1 MLSSLKFKDQTTY
14 PSTGRTTMPHDH
26 IQLAQAPN
34 GELGP
39 RCHNCGMRL
48 TFGNAMVVDKFYMC
62 WEHYVEATGA
72 DTATEI
78 SYAVVRF

>member
-1 MLSSLKFKDQTTY
+1 MHRGN
-14 PSTGRTTMPHDH
+14 GRIAMPRDH

-39 RCHNCGMRL
+39 RCHACGKRL
-48 TFGNAMVVDKFYMC
+48 TFGNAMVVNKYYMC
-62 WEHYVEATGA
+62 WKHYVQATGA

-78 SYAVVRF
+78 TDADERFWMKQE